1 MKATIYPETLEQKLG
16 FDKIRQRLEELCIS
30 PMGREYVGKMGCLKD
45 FEKINQLHLQTREMM
60 LILGSGDYFP
70 QSNYHDLRAAVS
82 RLKVEGTFLQLE
94 EWPDFIKTL
103 KTYAYI
109 SKYLL
114 EEQVSQYPQLSQLLG
129 LPYRAEEVIR
139 QLDRV
144 FDDKGAMK
152 DKASVA
158 LFEIRQQLQ
167 KQQSE
172 LLKRVEH
179 VVRGLKK
186 AGMMEEDASPT
197 IRSGRLVIP
206 VPAEYKRKVRGFVV
220 DESSTGQTAYLE
232 PSELLEYQNDLREL
246 ELAERRE
253 VQRILL
259 EISDSLRSD
268 HVPLLVLLRFLG
280 VIDFILAKAKLAHE
294 QQATIPVFVKDTL
307 MNWMQARHP
316 VLQRS
321 LSGQGKSIVPLNI
334 QLKPTSRLL
343 VISGPNAG
351 GKSVALKTMGLL
363 QYMLQCGLA
372 VPMSADSTCG
382 VFQEIMLDIGDEQNI
397 EDDLST
403 YSSHLL
409 AMKHFIE
416 HAGEASLILIDEMGS
431 GTAPDAGGAL
441 AEAILNQLA
450 LKKAWGAVTTHYDNL
465 KTFADKSPGIQN
477 ASMRY
482 DPDGLRPLFVL
493 DIGKPGSSFALEI
506 AQNTGL
512 PTEVLSLA
520 RKLLGQEKVSLE
532 EMLLQLEKEK
542 TSFEVQ
548 NKLLAQ
554 QLEKAKA
561 DQVFFTEM
569 KKNLKE
575 RQQEI
580 IKKAKED
587 ARILLSDTNKKIEQT
602 IREIREGQAEK
613 TKTKSLREE
622 LKQFEQNLITPT
634 ESSADEVPELLPLEK
649 KAEDL
654 TAPLAV
660 GDFVKLIDRGNYAK
674 IEAIEDRE
682 LLVSM
687 GQITS
692 RVKKNRVVKVSSKE
706 FKEETGLHQEIK
718 RGATIDLFKKME
730 TFSTQVDFRGKRGE
744 EVMSEIHRM
753 MDTALLLGT
762 HELRIVHGKGDG
774 VLRKLIRSQL
784 KSYPQVVA
792 MTDEHADRGGDGV
805 TLVSL
810 KS

>member
-1 MKATIYPETLEQKLG
+1 
-16 FDKIRQRLEELCIS
+16 
-30 PMGREYVGKMGCLKD
+30 
-45 FEKINQLHLQTREMM
+45 
-60 LILGSGDYFP
+60 
-70 QSNYHDLRAAVS
+70 
-82 RLKVEGTFLQLE
+82 
-94 EWPDFIKTL
+94 
-103 KTYAYI
+103 
-109 SKYLL
+109 
-114 EEQVSQYPQLSQLLG
+114 
-129 LPYRAEEVIR
+129 
-139 QLDRV
+139 
-144 FDDKGAMK
+144 
-152 DKASVA
+152 
-158 LFEIRQQLQ
+158 
-167 KQQSE
+167 
-172 LLKRVEH
+172 
-179 VVRGLKK
+179 
-186 AGMMEEDASPT
+186 
-197 IRSGRLVIP
+197 
-206 VPAEYKRKVRGFVV
+206 
-220 DESSTGQTAYLE
+220 
-232 PSELLEYQNDLREL
+232 
-246 ELAERRE
+246 
-253 VQRILL
+253 
-259 EISDSLRSD
+259 
-268 HVPLLVLLRFLG
+268 
-280 VIDFILAKAKLAHE
+280 
-294 QQATIPVFVKDTL
+294 
-307 MNWMQARHP
+307 
-316 VLQRS
+316 
-321 LSGQGKSIVPLNI
+321 
-334 QLKPTSRLL
+334 
-343 VISGPNAG
+343 
-351 GKSVALKTMGLL
+351 
-363 QYMLQCGLA
+363 
-372 VPMSADSTCG
+372 
-382 VFQEIMLDIGDEQNI
+382 
-397 EDDLST
+397 
-403 YSSHLL
+403 
-409 AMKHFIE
+409 
-416 HAGEASLILIDEMGS
+416 
-431 GTAPDAGGAL
+431 
-441 AEAILNQLA
+441 
-450 LKKAWGAVTTHYDNL
+450 
-465 KTFADKSPGIQN
+465 
-477 ASMRY
+477 
-482 DPDGLRPLFVL
+482 
-493 DIGKPGSSFALEI
+493 
-506 AQNTGL
+506 
-512 PTEVLSLA
+512 
-520 RKLLGQEKVSLE
+520 
-532 EMLLQLEKEK
+532 MLLQLEKEK